1 MLPLVP
7 GGMGLVPLTA
17 SPRLEDHLEPSE
29 MQRSLPMGPML
40 DLILL

>member
-7 GGMGLVPLTA
+7 GVMGLVPLTA
-17 SPRLEDHLEPSE
+17 SPRLEDLLETSE
-29 MQRSLPMGPML
+29 MQRSLPMGTML